1 MKLKDIVKAK
11 GSTVFSID
19 PDKSVKDAID
29 MLVHFNV
36 GALLVIEDARPV
48 GIFTERDT
56 LRTVAKDPSILSDV
70 RIGTVM
76 STELIIGDLEDEVED
91 AMQVMT
97 SKRIRHLPVM
107 TEERLAGL
115 VSIGDLVKTQ
125 HDEKTVTIRYL
136 KDYITGHDMR

>member
-29 MLVHFNV
+29 MLVRFNV
-36 GALLVIEDARPV
+36 GSLLVLADARPV

-56 LRTVAKDPSILSDV
+56 LRAVAKDPATLADI
-70 RIGTVM
+70 RIGDVM
-76 STELIIGDLEDEVED
+76 STELIIGDLEDDVED

-97 SKRIRHLPVM
+97 EKRIRHLPVM
-107 TEERLAGL
+107 SEERLAGL
-115 VSIGDLVKTQ
+115 VSIGDLVKSQ
-125 HDEKTVTIRYL
+125 YEEKTVTIRYL
-136 KDYITGHDMR
+136 KDYITGNHMR

>member
-29 MLVHFNV
+29 MLVRYNV
-36 GALLVIEDARPV
+36 GSLLVIEDAQPV

-56 LRTVAKDPSILSDV
+56 LRAVAKDPTSLEGI
-70 RIGTVM
+70 RIGDMM

-97 SKRIRHLPVM
+97 EKRIRHLPVM

-115 VSIGDLVKTQ
+115 VSIGDLVKSQ
-125 HDEKTVTIRYL
+125 YEEKSVTVRYL
-136 KDYITGHDMR
+136 KDYITGNHLR

>member
-29 MLVHFNV
+29 MLVRFNV
-36 GALLVIEDARPV
+36 GSLLVIADARPV

-56 LRTVAKDPSILSDV
+56 LRAVAKDPAALEDI
-70 RIGTVM
+70 RIGDVM
-76 STELIIGDLEDEVED
+76 STELIIGDLEDDVED

-97 SKRIRHLPVM
+97 EKRIRHLPVM
-107 TEERLAGL
+107 SEERLAGL
-115 VSIGDLVKTQ
+115 VSIGDLVKSQ
-125 HDEKTVTIRYL
+125 YDEKSVTIRYL
-136 KDYITGHDMR
+136 KDYITGNHMR

>member
-29 MLVHFNV
+29 MLVRYNV
-36 GALLVIEDARPV
+36 GSLLVLENARPV

-56 LRTVAKDPSILSDV
+56 LRAVAKDPTSLEGI
-70 RIGTVM
+70 RIGDVM

-97 SKRIRHLPVM
+97 EKRIRHLPVM

-115 VSIGDLVKTQ
+115 VSIGDLVKSQ
-125 HDEKTVTIRYL
+125 YEEKSVTVRYL
-136 KDYITGHDMR
+136 KDYITGNHMR